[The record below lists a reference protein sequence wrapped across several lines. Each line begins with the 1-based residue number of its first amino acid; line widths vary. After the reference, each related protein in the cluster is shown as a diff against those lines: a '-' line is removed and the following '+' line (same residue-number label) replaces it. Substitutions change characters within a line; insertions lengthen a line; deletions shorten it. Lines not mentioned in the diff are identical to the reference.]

1 NYLTSKYISNFE
13 ELIDKLDTK
22 DIVNW
27 LNQDEELTDL
37 LSSVKKESSA
47 SQQSN
52 WSGLYFNS
60 NEYVKYILNKT
71 AWIKIDGEKYSPRQI
86 VLYEKL
92 QAHVPGLYG
101 VSEQSLM
108 ELLGQRIVEQL
119 DFRKN
124 MAMFSDDE
132 IRAILVEL
140 PKFDKGEISRRL
152 YNELIRNKKGMNPT
166 YSTEGLS
173 VLAKDGFFYPNKELR
188 YADKRLPKSI
198 EKQMRFIYV
207 PEKASTTTIYEWLGV
222 ERFKTNLKL
231 ETFELLE
238 DYSED
243 FKKEIDDIK
252 TAVLSTIDDNSKN
265 VSSLKRI
272 QIIPCSKISAK
283 DVEQDGQSIVLEDY
297 YFVESKGKFYL
308 KLPANSIEI
317 NQLRLIDTFSSTI
330 VDIFKQ
336 VLNLSLDLNLIELLI
351 SRDTEHKQ

>member
-1 NYLTSKYISNFE
+1 M
-13 ELIDKLDTK
+13 
-22 DIVNW
+22 
-27 LNQDEELTDL
+27 TDL

-336 VLNLSLDLNLIELLI
+336 VLNLSLDL
-351 SRDTEHKQ
+351 